1 MMSESQKAAARPAV
15 RVFRESPEKLFLAGF
30 TRIANTRMKN
40 VPICNPK
47 LHVSSLP
54 FRKVDGQWIGGLV
67 TPWSLLVIR
76 ACGNPPTWER
86 IPETQVASITLP
98 AGDFSF
104 MGIRDPELGEY
115 QSCSFLSPTWEV
127 GDQATAEAVVRIALE
142 TMLAPEAPKEA
153 EAREPQ
159 ENAATSAASPSL
171 SRRAFFSKAADEF
184 ARRAEDPAATD
195 TQNAKGGLP

>member
-1 MMSESQKAAARPAV
+1 MMNESQKAAVRPGV
-15 RVFRESPEKLFLAGF
+15 RVFRESPEKFFLAGF

-54 FRKVDGQWIGGLV
+54 FKKVEGQWVGGLV

-86 IPETQVASITLP
+86 IPETQVASIPLP

-115 QSCSFLSPTWEV
+115 QSCSLLSPTWEV

-142 TMLAPEAPKEA
+142 TMLAPAPETPKEA
-153 EAREPQ
+153 DAREPQ
-159 ENAATSAASPSL
+159 ESAAPAASPSL
-171 SRRAFFSKAADEF
+171 SRRAFFSNVADDF
-184 ARRAEDPAATD
+184 ARRSEEPAAKG
-195 TQNAKGGLP
+195 AKGGRS